1 MSMKM
6 HLELYASLMEKLPPG
21 TERFRRTLDVADGTS
36 VQQIIERFRI
46 SDEEAHIVLVNG
58 HFIGGEAR
66 RERLLKADDV
76 VAIWP
81 PVAGG

>member
-1 MSMKM
+1 MKM

-21 TERFRRTLDVADGTS
+21 KERFRRTLDVDDGTS
-36 VQQIIERFRI
+36 IQQVIDRFRI
-46 SDEEAHIVLVNG
+46 SNEEAHIVLLNG
-58 HFIGGEAR
+58 HFICGEDR
-66 RERLLKADDV
+66 SQKILQADDV

>member
-1 MSMKM
+1 MKM

-21 TERFRRTLDVADGTS
+21 NDRFRRTLEVDEGTS
-36 VQQIIERFRI
+36 VQTIIERYHI
-46 SDEEAHIVLVNG
+46 SDEEAHIVLLNG
-58 HFIGGEAR
+58 HFICNEDR
-66 RERLLKADDV
+66 TQQILKSDDV